1 MITNPEV
8 GMSVQVRAC
17 GPRLYRG
24 RRGTIVAIH
33 GNQIDV
39 VCEGSSSHAT
49 QWFYFH
55 ELSYLTPDEVATFKE
70 KQRRQ
75 IHADKYL

>member
-1 MITNPEV
+1 MITNPSV
-8 GMSVQVRAC
+8 GMSVQVSAS

-39 VCEGSSSHAT
+39 VCEGSSSVPF
-49 QWFYFH
+49 WFYLH
-55 ELSYLTPDEVATFKE
+55 ELSSLTPEEVAAFKE